1 MTENDYTTIS
11 NYILGICGIVL
22 GAEKRYLVEQ
32 RIGPLLAD
40 NGCRNFGD
48 FADLVAGGA
57 SYALREKVLNAITTN
72 ETSFFRDEHPWNTF
86 RDKLLPELFG
96 KIVERKNREWQRRGP
111 KTRIWSAACSTG
123 QEPYSMAMAIKD
135 QLGWNSSNIDLQ
147 DFGILATD
155 ISPKVLA
162 KAMQGRFSTLDIARG
177 LGPESLSRHFTRDG
191 DEYLISEQLRHLIEF
206 RALNLHEPF
215 AQIGSFDI
223 IFCRNILIYFSD
235 AAKRSILSQMCETL
249 APGGILM
256 LGSAE
261 NLYGFELPLQ
271 TETHG
276 QTIYYRKK

>member
-1 MTENDYTTIS
+1 
-11 NYILGICGIVL
+11 
-22 GAEKRYLVEQ
+22 
-32 RIGPLLAD
+32 
-40 NGCRNFGD
+40 
-48 FADLVAGGA
+48 
-57 SYALREKVLNAITTN
+57 
-72 ETSFFRDEHPWNTF
+72 
-86 RDKLLPELFG
+86 
-96 KIVERKNREWQRRGP
+96 
-111 KTRIWSAACSTG
+111 
-123 QEPYSMAMAIKD
+123 
-135 QLGWNSSNIDLQ
+135 
-147 DFGILATD
+147 
-155 ISPKVLA
+155 
-162 KAMQGRFSTLDIARG
+162 MQGRFSSLDIARG
-177 LGPESLSRHFTRDG
+177 LGPDSLGRHFMRDG

-249 APGGILM
+249 APGGVLM